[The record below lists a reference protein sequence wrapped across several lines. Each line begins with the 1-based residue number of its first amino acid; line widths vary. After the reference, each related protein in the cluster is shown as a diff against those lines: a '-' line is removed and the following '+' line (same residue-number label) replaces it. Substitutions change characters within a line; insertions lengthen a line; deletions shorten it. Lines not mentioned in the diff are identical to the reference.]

1 MIFSLLPQEC
11 DSVSNSHS
19 VRLKYSALLIAWLV
33 SLPGCASNQYQYG
46 TAAKY
51 HVSQELAARTDV
63 QIERG
68 RPQVVIDSL
77 GWVWGIPDKILLWD
91 RRVLNHRID
100 EDTEAALAEYLAC
113 NELSSVKVRLNQYR
127 PGDDWKRL
135 AANKAVAPGWRYTV
149 GALSILGETVFPGR
163 VFGADHYNPYSNTI
177 HLYSNA
183 PAIALH
189 EAGHAKDYAYRKW
202 KGTYAFSRVLPVLPL
217 VQEAI
222 ATSDALSYMKAHHG
236 LKAQQEGYELLYP
249 AYGSYIGSEMT
260 RFLPAGQLV
269 GLLGGHVAG
278 RWRSWRLEKESA
290 DAHERFQYQQQ
301 LSSDAGELR
310 SDAPGEPAP
319 EHTTQ
324 QEQSNL

>member
-1 MIFSLLPQEC
+1 MFNFRCLRPLL
-11 DSVSNSHS
+11 
-19 VRLKYSALLIAWLV
+19 SALLTAWLV
-33 SLPGCASNQYQYG
+33 TLLGCASNHYQYG
-46 TAAKY
+46 NAAKY
-51 HVSQELAARTDV
+51 HVSQELAAKTDV

-68 RPQVVIDSL
+68 RPHVVVDSI

-100 EDTEAALAEYLAC
+100 ERTEAEIAEYLAC

-135 AANKAVAPGWRYTV
+135 AANKAVAPGWRYTI
-149 GALSILGETVFPGR
+149 GALSVLGETVFPGR

-202 KGTYAFSRVLPVLPL
+202 KGTYAFSRVLPISPI

-222 ATSDALSYMKAHHG
+222 ATNDALSYIKAHRG
-236 LKAQQEGYELLYP
+236 LESQQEGYELLYP
-249 AYGSYIGSEMT
+249 AYGSYIGREMT
-260 RFLPAGQLV
+260 RFLPAGQLIGV
-269 GLLGGHVAG
+269 IGGHVAG
-278 RWRSWRLEKESA
+278 RWMSWRLEQQFNESENVFEYQQESGA
-290 DAHERFQYQQQ
+290 DASAFATEAATGAVT
-301 LSSDAGELR
+301 SS
-310 SDAPGEPAP
+310 PAS
-319 EHTTQ
+319 EWQ
-324 QEQSNL
+324 